1 MNSNSLGE
9 KLFPHV
15 NAYIISQCILC
26 FTILVCR
33 SQWAS
38 HLLFIMSRKFANFSR
53 LVLAFSFNPVN
64 PFSTAQSFSKASNA
78 HVQRSYPLKTRGI
91 LIYCTK
97 RFVKGHYSNYEGWSL
112 TIRISLIGSKALFGQ
127 SDILAHA
134 WHFMFFRC
142 CTITVAH
149 QFIVVMF
156 HLHLF

>member
-1 MNSNSLGE
+1 MHT
-9 KLFPHV
+9 LFPNVYRVLQYWYAEINGHHT
-15 NAYIISQCILC
+15 Y
-26 FTILVCR
+26 
-33 SQWAS
+33 
-38 HLLFIMSRKFANFSR
+38 LFIMSRKLANFSR

-64 PFSTAQSFSKASNA
+64 TFSTGQSFSKASNA

-112 TIRISLIGSKALFGQ
+112 TIRISLIGAKALFGQ

-142 CTITVAH
+142 CTVTVAH